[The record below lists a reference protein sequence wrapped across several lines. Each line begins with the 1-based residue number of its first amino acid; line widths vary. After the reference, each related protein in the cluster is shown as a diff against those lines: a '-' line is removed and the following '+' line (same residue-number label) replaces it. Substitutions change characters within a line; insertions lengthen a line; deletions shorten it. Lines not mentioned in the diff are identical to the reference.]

1 MSETKK
7 TFLTVQDMVLIAV
20 FTALI
25 AICSWITIPAMAGQV
40 PFTLQTFAVF
50 VTAGMLGTKR
60 GTLSVIVYILLGLV
74 GVPVF
79 AGFAGGFS
87 AVIGPTGGYIV
98 GFIFTALIIGALMS
112 LAKEQGETVKIVITV
127 IAMILGDAACF
138 IIGTIWFM
146 VVTNTSFVAALTL
159 CVVPFI
165 IPDLVKII
173 VATIMV
179 NRLKKYVR
187 IFN

>member
-1 MSETKK
+1 MNETKK
-7 TFLTVQDMVLIAV
+7 VFLTVQDMVLIAV
-20 FTALI
+20 FPALI

-40 PFTLQTFAVF
+40 PFTLQTFAIF
-50 VTAGMLGTKR
+50 VAAGFLGTKK
-60 GTLSVIVYILLGLV
+60 GTLSVVVYVLLGLV

-79 AGFAGGFS
+79 AGFSGGLGM
-87 AVIGPTGGYIV
+87 VIGPTGGYIV
-98 GFIFTALIIGALMS
+98 GFIFTALIIGGLMNLS
-112 LAKEQGETVKIVITV
+112 KKKSGTVKIIITIV
-127 IAMILGDAACF
+127 SMILGDVACF

-146 VVTNTSFVAALTL
+146 IVTNTGFIAALSL

>member
-7 TFLTVQDMVLIAV
+7 TFLTVQDMVLVAV

-50 VTAGMLGTKR
+50 VTAGILGTKR
-60 GTLSVIVYILLGLV
+60 GTLSVVVYILLGLV

-79 AGFAGGFS
+79 AGFVGGFS
-87 AVIGPTGGYIV
+87 VIIGPTGGYII
-98 GFIFTALIIGALMS
+98 GFIFTAIIIGS
-112 LAKEQGETVKIVITV
+112 VSYFVKEKSELTKIVSLV
-127 IAMILGDAACF
+127 VSMILGDIACF

-146 VVTNTSFVAALTL
+146 VVTNTNLAASLTM

-165 IPDLVKII
+165 IPDIVKII
-173 VATIMV
+173 LATIIV
-179 NRLKKYVR
+179 NRVKKYVR